1 MIYTMFKKSVIYIL
15 LFLILTLLFFTVGS
29 SGQWQEAFSYR
40 LNIYIQSLAV
50 VLILSFGGRILQT
63 ILHNPL
69 AEPYILGVSSAASLG
84 AVIAVFFSISP
95 LFIFRTLF
103 SLAAA
108 ALVSFLIYL
117 FSKKQNSFSIGT
129 ALLAGVGFNAL
140 FSSWI
145 MLMQSL
151 LRPNDLQS
159 SVLWLMGNI
168 EYKGSYELI
177 ILVLAALIIIVFYS
191 WKHKELDIYLF
202 GEEVALASGV
212 DTPRLKR
219 QSFIIVSVST
229 AIVVSITGMI
239 GFLGLVVPHIVRMI
253 YGEGHRRAL
262 LPLLFIGSALMTGAM
277 ILSRYLVPG
286 SILPIGMITS
296 LIGAP
301 FFIILLVS
309 LYRSRS

>member
-1 MIYTMFKKSVIYIL
+1 MFKRLIIFILVFIL
-15 LFLILTLLFFTVGS
+15 LSVLFFYIGTDGL
-29 SGQWQEAFSYR
+29 WKETFSYR
-40 LNIYIQSLAV
+40 MNIYIQSIAV
-50 VLILSFGGRILQT
+50 VLVLSFGGRVLQT
-63 ILHNPL
+63 MLLNPL

-84 AVIAVFFSISP
+84 AVIAVFFSFSP
-95 LFIFRTLF
+95 VFLFRTLF
-103 SLAAA
+103 SLGAA

-117 FSKKQNSFSIGT
+117 FSKKHNSFSIGT

-159 SVLWLMGNI
+159 SILWLMGSI
-168 EYKGSYELI
+168 EYKGIYELI
-177 ILVLAALIIIVFYS
+177 LLVVAAVVIIVFYTI
-191 WKHKELDIYLF
+191 KHRELDIYLF
-202 GEEVALASGV
+202 GDEVALASGV
-212 DTPRLKR
+212 DTGRLKK
-219 QSFIIVSVST
+219 QSFILVSITT

-239 GFLGLVVPHIVRMI
+239 GFVGLVVPHIVKMVF
-253 YGEGHRRAL
+253 GEGHKRSV
-262 LPLLFIGSALMTGAM
+262 LPLIFAGSGLMIGAT
-277 ILSRYLVPG
+277 ILSRHLLPG

-309 LYRSRS
+309 LYRSR